1 METENHSKP
10 IYKQPVRFLLKAE
23 KAFRA
28 RLVDPFAI
36 KLFGGLHPKNVFQYR
51 AQFFQEFLSPNDRV
65 IDIACG
71 TGAALH
77 YLAPHVQA
85 GLGIEM
91 NSTVVA
97 IAKAR
102 SPENV
107 SYVQANIFEVDYAKI
122 QREFRYNVA
131 IFSHILEHLEQPEE
145 ILKQVNASKVLIC
158 VPSEENWYRQLL
170 KNMGLDHRSDPDHVR
185 EYDRASVRSIL
196 EKTGYRV
203 TFVGFNP
210 EGEIMGVGER

>member
-1 METENHSKP
+1 METEKHPKP
-10 IYKQPVRFLLKAE
+10 IYKQPVRLLLKAE

-28 RLVDPFAI
+28 RLVDPFSI

-51 AQFFQEFLSPNDRV
+51 AQFFLEFLGPKDRV

-71 TGAALH
+71 TGATLH
-77 YLAPHVQA
+77 YLAPHVEA

-91 NSTVVA
+91 NPTVVA
-97 IAKAR
+97 IAKSR
-102 SPENV
+102 CPENV
-107 SYVQANIFEVDYAKI
+107 NYVQANIFEVDYAQAQK
-122 QREFRYNVA
+122 EFRYNVA
-131 IFSHILEHLEQPEE
+131 VFSHILEHLEKPQE
-145 ILKQVNASKVLIC
+145 ILERVAAKKVLIC

-185 EYDRASVRSIL
+185 EYDRESVRKVL
-196 EKTGYRV
+196 EKSGYKV

-210 EGEIMGVGER
+210 EGEIVGVGER